1 MHLYFHIPFCKQ
13 ACHYCDFYFSTNKN
27 LKSQIVESI
36 CKEIAIQKDYLKNK
50 KIQTI
55 YFGGGTPSLLTQNE
69 LNSIFETLSIYYD
82 LSNLKEITFEAN
94 PDDVSKENI
103 EIWKEFGINRIS
115 LGIQTFNDAILK
127 FMNRPHTGLEAKN
140 AVFELQSSGI
150 ENISMDLIYSIFN
163 MDGIE
168 SERTLHS
175 DLGITLDFNLP
186 HISAYSLT
194 IEEKTVF
201 GNWAKK
207 DKIIPLDEDSSASQ
221 YEILV
226 STLTDSG
233 YEQYEVSN
241 FAKNNQYA
249 IHNSSYW
256 QNQEY
261 LGFGPSAHSY
271 NLQSRQA
278 NIANNTKY
286 IKCIENNT
294 PFFEI
299 ENLSAIEKANDMIL
313 CGLRTKWG
321 LDIKNISQIIG
332 DFSPTTWDKIEYY
345 RNNGQIELKD
355 DTITITK
362 SGRIFSDKIAS
373 DLFFE

>member
-13 ACHYCDFYFSTNKN
+13 ACHYCDFYFSTNQDLKN
-27 LKSQIVESI
+27 KLVASI

-50 KIQTI
+50 KIETI
-55 YFGGGTPSLLTQNE
+55 YFGGGTPSLLTQIE
-69 LNSIFETLSIYYD
+69 LNSIFEALTIYYD

-103 EIWKEFGINRIS
+103 KIWREFGINRIS
-115 LGIQTFNDAILK
+115 LGVQTFSDTILK
-127 FMNRPHTGLEAKN
+127 YMNRSHNGLEAKN
-140 AVFELQSSGI
+140 AILTLQSEGI
-150 ENISMDLIYSIFN
+150 QNISIDLIYSIF
-163 MDGIE
+163 DIEGIV
-168 SERTLHS
+168 SEHILRS
-175 DLGITLDFNLP
+175 DLSNALSYNLP

-194 IEEKTVF
+194 IEENTVF
-201 GNWAKK
+201 GKWAKK
-207 DKIIPLDEDSSASQ
+207 DKIIPLNEDFSAIH

-226 STLTDSG
+226 SSLSNHG

-256 QNQEY
+256 QNHEY

-271 NLQSRQA
+271 NLLSRQA
-278 NIANNTKY
+278 NIANNNKY
-286 IKCIENNT
+286 IKCIENDSQ
-294 PFFEI
+294 FFEI
-299 ENLSAIEKANDMIL
+299 ENLSDIDRANDLIL

-321 LDIKNISQIIG
+321 VDIKNISQIVG
-332 DFSPTTWDKIEYY
+332 DFNPSTWDKINNY
-345 RNNGQIELKD
+345 RKNGQILLKD
-355 DTITITK
+355 DIITISD

>member
-13 ACHYCDFYFSTNKN
+13 ACHYCDFYFSTNQDLKN
-27 LKSQIVESI
+27 KLVASI

-50 KIQTI
+50 KIETI
-55 YFGGGTPSLLTQNE
+55 YFGGGTPSLLTQIE
-69 LNSIFETLSIYYD
+69 LNSIFEALTIYYD

-103 EIWKEFGINRIS
+103 KIWREFGINRIS
-115 LGIQTFNDAILK
+115 LGVQTFSDTILK
-127 FMNRPHTGLEAKN
+127 YMNRSHNGLEAKN
-140 AVFELQSSGI
+140 AILTLQSEGI
-150 ENISMDLIYSIFN
+150 QNISIDLIYSIF
-163 MDGIE
+163 DIEGIV
-168 SERTLHS
+168 SEHILRS
-175 DLGITLDFNLP
+175 DLSNALSYNLP

-194 IEEKTVF
+194 IEENTVF
-201 GNWAKK
+201 GKWAKR
-207 DKIIPLDEDSSASQ
+207 DKIIPLDDDSSAIH

-226 STLTDSG
+226 SSLSNHG

-256 QNQEY
+256 QNHEY

-271 NLQSRQA
+271 NLLSRQA
-278 NIANNTKY
+278 NIANNNKY
-286 IKCIENNT
+286 IKCIENDSQ
-294 PFFEI
+294 FFEI
-299 ENLSAIEKANDMIL
+299 ENLSDIDRANDLIL

-321 LDIKNISQIIG
+321 VDIKNISQIVG
-332 DFSPTTWDKIEYY
+332 DFNPSTWDKINNY
-345 RNNGQIELKD
+345 RKNGQILLKD
-355 DTITITK
+355 DIITISD

>member
-13 ACHYCDFYFSTNKN
+13 ACHYCDFYFSTNQDLKN
-27 LKSQIVESI
+27 KLVASI

-50 KIQTI
+50 KIETI
-55 YFGGGTPSLLTQNE
+55 YFGGGTPSLLTQIE
-69 LNSIFETLSIYYD
+69 LNSIFEALTIYYD

-103 EIWKEFGINRIS
+103 KIWREFGINRIS
-115 LGIQTFNDAILK
+115 LGVQTFSDTILK
-127 FMNRPHTGLEAKN
+127 YMNRSHNGLEAKN
-140 AVFELQSSGI
+140 AILTLQSEGI
-150 ENISMDLIYSIFN
+150 QNISIDLIYSIF
-163 MDGIE
+163 DIEGIV
-168 SERTLHS
+168 SEHILRS
-175 DLGITLDFNLP
+175 DLSNALSYNLP

-194 IEEKTVF
+194 IEENTVF
-201 GNWAKK
+201 GKWAKK
-207 DKIIPLDEDSSASQ
+207 DKIIPLDDDSSAIH

-226 STLTDSG
+226 SSLSNHG

-256 QNQEY
+256 QNHEY

-271 NLQSRQA
+271 NLLSRQA
-278 NIANNTKY
+278 NIANNNKY
-286 IKCIENNT
+286 IKCIENDSQ
-294 PFFEI
+294 FFEI
-299 ENLSAIEKANDMIL
+299 ENLSDIDRANDLIL

-321 LDIKNISQIIG
+321 VDIKNISQIVG
-332 DFSPTTWDKIEYY
+332 DFNPSTWDKINNY
-345 RNNGQIELKD
+345 RKNGQILLKD
-355 DTITITK
+355 DIITISD

>member
-13 ACHYCDFYFSTNKN
+13 ACHYCDFYFSTNQDLKN
-27 LKSQIVESI
+27 KLVASI
-36 CKEIAIQKDYLKNK
+36 CKEIAIQKDYLKSK
-50 KIQTI
+50 KIETI
-55 YFGGGTPSLLTQNE
+55 YFGGGTPSLLTQIE
-69 LNSIFETLSIYYD
+69 LNSIFEALIIYYD

-103 EIWKEFGINRIS
+103 RIWREFGINRIS
-115 LGIQTFNDAILK
+115 LGVQTFSDTILK
-127 FMNRPHTGLEAKN
+127 YMNRSHNGLEAKN
-140 AVFELQSSGI
+140 AILTLQSEGI
-150 ENISMDLIYSIFN
+150 QNISIDLIYSIF
-163 MDGIE
+163 DIE
-168 SERTLHS
+168 GKVSEHILRS
-175 DLGITLDFNLP
+175 DLSNALSYNLP

-194 IEEKTVF
+194 IEENTVF
-201 GNWAKK
+201 GKWAKK
-207 DKIIPLDEDSSASQ
+207 DKIIPLNEDSSAIH

-226 STLTDSG
+226 SSLSNHG

-256 QNQEY
+256 QNHEY

-271 NLQSRQA
+271 NLLSRQA
-278 NIANNTKY
+278 NIANNNKY
-286 IKCIENNT
+286 IKCIENDSQ
-294 PFFEI
+294 FFEI
-299 ENLSAIEKANDMIL
+299 ENLSDIDRANDLIL

-321 LDIKNISQIIG
+321 VDLKNISQIVG
-332 DFSPTTWDKIEYY
+332 DFSPSTWDKINNY
-345 RNNGQIELKD
+345 RKNGQILLKD
-355 DTITITK
+355 DIITISD

>member
-13 ACHYCDFYFSTNKN
+13 ACHYCDFYFSTNKD
-27 LKSQIVESI
+27 LKSQLVASI
-36 CKEIAIQKDYLKNK
+36 CKEISIQKDYLKNK

-55 YFGGGTPSLLTQNE
+55 YFGGGTPSLLSQTE
-69 LNSIFETLSIYYD
+69 LNSIFEALTIYYD

-94 PDDVSKENI
+94 PDDISKENI
-103 EIWKEFGINRIS
+103 KIWKKFGINRIS
-115 LGIQTFNDAILK
+115 LGVQTFSDTILK

-140 AVFELQSSGI
+140 ALNDLQAAGI

-163 MDGIE
+163 MEGIE
-168 SERTLHS
+168 SEKTLQS
-175 DLGITLDFNLP
+175 DLQIALNFNLP

-201 GNWAKK
+201 GKWAKK

-226 STLTDSG
+226 SSLTNNG

-249 IHNSSYW
+249 IHNTSYW
-256 QNQEY
+256 LNQEY
-261 LGFGPSAHSY
+261 LGIGPSAHSY
-271 NLQSRQA
+271 NLLSRQA
-278 NIANNTKY
+278 NIANNNKY
-286 IKCIENNT
+286 IKCVENNT

-299 ENLSAIEKANDMIL
+299 ENLSNIEKANDMIL

-321 LDIKNISQIIG
+321 LDIKKISQIIG

-345 RNNGQIELKD
+345 RKNGQIVLKD
-355 DTITITK
+355 DVITISK

>member
-27 LKSQIVESI
+27 LKSEIVESI

-55 YFGGGTPSLLTQNE
+55 YFGGGTPSLLTQTE

-115 LGIQTFNDAILK
+115 LGVQTFNDAILK
-127 FMNRPHTGLEAKN
+127 FMNRPHSGLEAKN

-163 MDGIE
+163 IDGIE

-175 DLGITLDFNLP
+175 DLGIALDFNLP

-201 GNWAKK
+201 GKWAKK

-226 STLTDSG
+226 SSLTNNG

-278 NIANNTKY
+278 NIANNNKY

-321 LDIKNISQIIG
+321 LDIKNVSQIIG

-345 RNNGQIELKD
+345 RKNGQIELKD
-355 DTITITK
+355 DKIIVSK

>member
-13 ACHYCDFYFSTNKN
+13 ACHYCDFYFSTNKD
-27 LKSQIVESI
+27 LKSQLVASI

-50 KIQTI
+50 KIETI
-55 YFGGGTPSLLTQNE
+55 YFGGGTPSLLSQTE
-69 LNSIFETLSIYYD
+69 LNSIFEALTIYYD

-103 EIWKEFGINRIS
+103 KIWKKFGINRIS
-115 LGIQTFNDAILK
+115 LGVQTFSDAILK
-127 FMNRPHTGLEAKN
+127 FMNRPHSGLDAKN
-140 AVFELQSSGI
+140 AIYDLQYSGI

-163 MDGIE
+163 MEGIE
-168 SERTLHS
+168 SEKTLQS
-175 DLGITLDFNLP
+175 DLHIALNFNLP

-201 GNWAKK
+201 GKWAKK
-207 DKIIPLDEDSSASQ
+207 DKIIPLDEDSSAFQ

-226 STLTDSG
+226 SSLTNNG

-241 FAKNNQYA
+241 FAKNNRYA
-249 IHNSSYW
+249 IHNTSYW
-256 QNQEY
+256 LNQEY
-261 LGFGPSAHSY
+261 LGIGPSAHSY

-278 NIANNTKY
+278 NIANNNKY

-299 ENLSAIEKANDMIL
+299 ENLSNIEKANDMIL

-321 LDIKNISQIIG
+321 LDIKKISQTIG
-332 DFSPTTWDKIEYY
+332 NFSPTTWDKIEYY
-345 RNNGQIELKD
+345 RKNGQIVLKD
-355 DTITITK
+355 DVITISK

>member
-13 ACHYCDFYFSTNKN
+13 ACHYCDFYFSTNKD
-27 LKSQIVESI
+27 LKSQLVASI

-50 KIQTI
+50 KIETI
-55 YFGGGTPSLLTQNE
+55 YFGGGTPSLLNQTE
-69 LNSIFETLSIYYD
+69 LNSIFEALTIYYD

-103 EIWKEFGINRIS
+103 KIWKKFGINRIS
-115 LGIQTFNDAILK
+115 LGVQTFNDSILK
-127 FMNRPHTGLEAKN
+127 FMNRPHSGLDAKN
-140 AVFELQSSGI
+140 AIYELQNSGI

-163 MDGIE
+163 MEGIE
-168 SERTLHS
+168 SEKTLLE
-175 DLGITLDFNLP
+175 DLQIALNFNLP

-201 GNWAKK
+201 GKWAKK

-226 STLTDSG
+226 SSLTNNG

-249 IHNSSYW
+249 IHNTSYW
-256 QNQEY
+256 LNQEY
-261 LGFGPSAHSY
+261 LGIGPSAHSY
-271 NLQSRQA
+271 NLLSRQA
-278 NIANNTKY
+278 NIANNNKY
-286 IKCIENNT
+286 IKCVENNT

-299 ENLSAIEKANDMIL
+299 ENLSNIEKANDMIL

-321 LDIKNISQIIG
+321 LDIKKISQIIG

-345 RNNGQIELKD
+345 RKNGQIVLKD
-355 DTITITK
+355 DVITISK